1 MNDQLTKLIL
11 LCLLLPTGAFA
22 QALPEPLTLDAALA
36 TADNTEHYSIIEID
50 ERLQAIEA
58 SAGILAA
65 ENGFK
70 LNLKGRLREVGQS
83 QAAGGG
89 TTGDSAA
96 SLVLTR
102 PIYDFGQSGAEEN
115 LLVMQARALQVERD
129 YLIQQRR
136 LAILD
141 KYFAV
146 LNADNAFI
154 TANEA
159 LAIGFI
165 RFDRAQERQELGLVA
180 EIEVLRLQADYE
192 VIRQQLYLTQNQ
204 QRLSRALLAEEMGF
218 PDQPPSDLE
227 SPKIDVDKKISI
239 NFESLFEQ
247 AMQHSLAAARVKLQT
262 DIAAAAIRTGEN
274 SDNPS
279 VDFEV
284 EASSYERDS
293 QLRDEWRASVYVDIP
308 LFGKSTD
315 ASTDLQKANFRQAL
329 SQQQRFQTRLRLQLL
344 ELWQAIQQWQLTVSG
359 AAIAQDYREM
369 YLDRSRAEYE
379 LEFNTD
385 LGDSM
390 IEYSRSNAD
399 RLEAVYAFELNYRKL
414 AALVGDEFLLN
425 AAPAQ

>member
-1 MNDQLTKLIL
+1 
-11 LCLLLPTGAFA
+11 
-22 QALPEPLTLDAALA
+22 
-36 TADNTEHYSIIEID
+36 
-50 ERLQAIEA
+50 
-58 SAGILAA
+58 
-65 ENGFK
+65 
-70 LNLKGRLREVGQS
+70 
-83 QAAGGG
+83 
-89 TTGDSAA
+89 
-96 SLVLTR
+96 
-102 PIYDFGQSGAEEN
+102 
-115 LLVMQARALQVERD
+115 
-129 YLIQQRR
+129 
-136 LAILD
+136 
-141 KYFAV
+141 
-146 LNADNAFI
+146 
-154 TANEA
+154 
-159 LAIGFI
+159 
-165 RFDRAQERQELGLVA
+165 
-180 EIEVLRLQADYE
+180 
-192 VIRQQLYLTQNQ
+192 
-204 QRLSRALLAEEMGF
+204 
-218 PDQPPSDLE
+218 
-227 SPKIDVDKKISI
+227 
-239 NFESLFEQ
+239 
-247 AMQHSLAAARVKLQT
+247 MQHSLAAARVKLQT

-399 RLEAVYAFELNYRKL
+399 RLEAVYAFELNYQKL